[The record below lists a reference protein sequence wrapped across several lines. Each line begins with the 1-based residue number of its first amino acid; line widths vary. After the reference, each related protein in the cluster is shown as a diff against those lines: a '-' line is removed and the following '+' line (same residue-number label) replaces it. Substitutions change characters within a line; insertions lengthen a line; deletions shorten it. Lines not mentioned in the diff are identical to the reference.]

1 MMSLIDKIFSNKS
14 KKIITIDGEYGSGAY
29 NIAANIAEK
38 ENIKFY
44 DSKLI
49 ELMTL
54 EKKVKPEDL
63 SKDDSFLQGTIYDL
77 YRENYSYSQEDIA
90 FSDAQ
95 FLMDSRTIRD
105 IAKKGQCV
113 ILGKCADYVLGDDIV
128 LSVFIYASEDF
139 KLNRIEKDYNIKKDK
154 IETKMN
160 REDMKRE
167 NHYERNT
174 GRLWGK
180 SSVYD
185 LSIDSSAFSFDTI
198 EDIIIKL
205 ANKKIR

>member
-1 MMSLIDKIFSNKS
+1 MSLIDKIFSNKS
-14 KKIITIDGEYGSGAY
+14 KKIIAIDGEYGSGAY

-160 REDMKRE
+160 REDMKRK

>member
-1 MMSLIDKIFSNKS
+1 MSLIDKIFSNKS

-154 IETKMN
+154 IEAKMN
-160 REDMKRE
+160 REDMKRK

-174 GRLWGK
+174 GGLWGK

>member
-1 MMSLIDKIFSNKS
+1 MSLIDKIFSNKS

-105 IAKKGQCV
+105 IVKKGQCV

-154 IETKMN
+154 IEAKMN
-160 REDMKRE
+160 REDMKRK

>member
-1 MMSLIDKIFSNKS
+1 MSLIDKFFSNKS

-154 IETKMN
+154 IEAKMN
-160 REDMKRE
+160 REDMKRK

>member
-1 MMSLIDKIFSNKS
+1 MSLIDKIFSNKS

-54 EKKVKPEDL
+54 VKKVKPEDL

-154 IETKMN
+154 IEAKMN
-160 REDMKRE
+160 REDMKRK

>member
-1 MMSLIDKIFSNKS
+1 MSLIDKIFSNKS

-154 IETKMN
+154 IEAKMN
-160 REDMKRE
+160 REDMKRK

-174 GRLWGK
+174 VRLWGK

>member
-1 MMSLIDKIFSNKS
+1 MSLIDKIFSNKS

-95 FLMDSRTIRD
+95 FLMDSRTIRY

-154 IETKMN
+154 IEAKMN
-160 REDMKRE
+160 REDMKRK

>member
-1 MMSLIDKIFSNKS
+1 
-14 KKIITIDGEYGSGAY
+14 
-29 NIAANIAEK
+29 
-38 ENIKFY
+38 
-44 DSKLI
+44 
-49 ELMTL
+49 MTL

-154 IETKMN
+154 IEAKMN
-160 REDMKRE
+160 REDMKRKITMRE
-167 NHYERNT
+167 TQEDYGVNHRFMTYLLTLLHFPLILLR
-174 GRLWGK
+174 
-180 SSVYD
+180 
-185 LSIDSSAFSFDTI
+185 I
-198 EDIIIKL
+198 
-205 ANKKIR
+205 

>member
-1 MMSLIDKIFSNKS
+1 MSLIDKIFSNKS
-14 KKIITIDGEYGSGAY
+14 KRIITIDGEYGSGAY

-139 KLNRIEKDYNIKKDK
+139 KLKRIEKDYNIKKDK
-154 IETKMN
+154 IEAKMN
-160 REDMKRE
+160 REDMKRK

>member
-1 MMSLIDKIFSNKS
+1 MSLIDKIFSNKS

-105 IAKKGQCV
+105 IAKKV
-113 ILGKCADYVLGDDIV
+113 NA
-128 LSVFIYASEDF
+128 LSWASVQIMY
-139 KLNRIEKDYNIKKDK
+139 LVMI
-154 IETKMN
+154 
-160 REDMKRE
+160 
-167 NHYERNT
+167 
-174 GRLWGK
+174 
-180 SSVYD
+180 
-185 LSIDSSAFSFDTI
+185 
-198 EDIIIKL
+198 
-205 ANKKIR
+205 

>member
-1 MMSLIDKIFSNKS
+1 M
-14 KKIITIDGEYGSGAY
+14 
-29 NIAANIAEK
+29 
-38 ENIKFY
+38 
-44 DSKLI
+44 
-49 ELMTL
+49 
-54 EKKVKPEDL
+54 
-63 SKDDSFLQGTIYDL
+63 
-77 YRENYSYSQEDIA
+77 
-90 FSDAQ
+90 
-95 FLMDSRTIRD
+95 
-105 IAKKGQCV
+105 
-113 ILGKCADYVLGDDIV
+113 
-128 LSVFIYASEDF
+128 FIYASEDF

-154 IETKMN
+154 IEAKMN
-160 REDMKRE
+160 REDMKRK

>member
-1 MMSLIDKIFSNKS
+1 MSLFDKIFSNKS

-154 IETKMN
+154 IEAKMN
-160 REDMKRE
+160 REDMKRK

>member
-1 MMSLIDKIFSNKS
+1 MSLIDKIFSNKS

-160 REDMKRE
+160 REDMKRK

>member
-1 MMSLIDKIFSNKS
+1 MSLIDKIFSNKS

-154 IETKMN
+154 IEAKMN
-160 REDMKRE
+160 REDMKRK

-205 ANKKIR
+205 ANKK

>member
-1 MMSLIDKIFSNKS
+1 MSLIDKIFSNKS
-14 KKIITIDGEYGSGAY
+14 KRIITIDGEYGSGAY

-54 EKKVKPEDL
+54 EKEVKPEDL

-113 ILGKCADYVLGDDIV
+113 ILGKCADYVLGDDTV

-154 IETKMN
+154 IEAKMN
-160 REDMKRE
+160 REDMKRK

>member
-1 MMSLIDKIFSNKS
+1 MSLIDKIFSNKS

-90 FSDAQ
+90 FSDTQ

-154 IETKMN
+154 IEAKMN
-160 REDMKRE
+160 REDMKRK

>member
-1 MMSLIDKIFSNKS
+1 MSLIDKIFSNKS

-105 IAKKGQCV
+105 IAKKDQCV

-154 IETKMN
+154 IEAKMN
-160 REDMKRE
+160 REDMKRK

>member
-1 MMSLIDKIFSNKS
+1 MSLIDKIFSNKS

-154 IETKMN
+154 IEAKMN
-160 REDMKRE
+160 REDMKRK

-180 SSVYD
+180 SSDYD

>member
-1 MMSLIDKIFSNKS
+1 MSLIDKIFSNKS

-128 LSVFIYASEDF
+128 LSVFIYASEAF
-139 KLNRIEKDYNIKKDK
+139 KLNRFEKDYNIKKDK
-154 IETKMN
+154 IEAKMN
-160 REDMKRE
+160 REDMKRK

>member
-1 MMSLIDKIFSNKS
+1 MSLIDKIFSNKS

-154 IETKMN
+154 IEAKMN
-160 REDMKRE
+160 REDMKRK

-180 SSVYD
+180 SSVYN

>member
-1 MMSLIDKIFSNKS
+1 MSLIDKIFSNKS

-105 IAKKGQCV
+105 IANKGQCV
-113 ILGKCADYVLGDDIV
+113 ILGKCAVYVLGDDIV

-154 IETKMN
+154 IEAKMN
-160 REDMKRE
+160 REDMKRK

>member
-1 MMSLIDKIFSNKS
+1 MSLIDKIFSNKS

-154 IETKMN
+154 IEAKMN
-160 REDMKRE
+160 REDMKRK

-185 LSIDSSAFSFDTI
+185 LSIDSSAFSFNTI

>member
-1 MMSLIDKIFSNKS
+1 MSLIDKIFSNKS

-139 KLNRIEKDYNIKKDK
+139 KLIRIEKDYNIKKDK
-154 IETKMN
+154 IEAKMN
-160 REDMKRE
+160 REDMKRK

>member
-1 MMSLIDKIFSNKS
+1 MSLIDKIFSNKS

-154 IETKMN
+154 IEAKMN
-160 REDMKRE
+160 REDMKRK
-167 NHYERNT
+167 
-174 GRLWGK
+174 K
-180 SSVYD
+180 S
-185 LSIDSSAFSFDTI
+185 L
-198 EDIIIKL
+198 
-205 ANKKIR
+205 

>member
-1 MMSLIDKIFSNKS
+1 MSLIDKIFSNKS

-154 IETKMN
+154 IEAKVN
-160 REDMKRE
+160 REDMKRK

>member
-1 MMSLIDKIFSNKS
+1 MSLIDKIFSNKS

-113 ILGKCADYVLGDDIV
+113 ILGKCADYVLDDDTV

-154 IETKMN
+154 IEAKMN
-160 REDMKRE
+160 REDMKRK

>member
-1 MMSLIDKIFSNKS
+1 MSLIDKIFSNKS
-14 KKIITIDGEYGSGAY
+14 KRIITIDGEYGSGAY

-154 IETKMN
+154 IEAKMN
-160 REDMKRE
+160 REDMKRK

>member
-1 MMSLIDKIFSNKS
+1 MSLIDKIFSNKS

-154 IETKMN
+154 IEAKMN
-160 REDMKRE
+160 REDMKRK

>member
-1 MMSLIDKIFSNKS
+1 MSLIDKIFSNKS

-154 IETKMN
+154 IEAKMN
-160 REDMKRE
+160 REDMKRK

-198 EDIIIKL
+198 ENIIIKL

>member
-1 MMSLIDKIFSNKS
+1 MSLIDKIFSNKS

-54 EKKVKPEDL
+54 EKEVKPEDL

-154 IETKMN
+154 IEAKMN
-160 REDMKRE
+160 REDMKRK

>member
-1 MMSLIDKIFSNKS
+1 MSLIDKIFSNKS

-44 DSKLI
+44 DYKLI

-154 IETKMN
+154 IEAKMN
-160 REDMKRE
+160 REDMKRK

>member
-1 MMSLIDKIFSNKS
+1 MSLIDKIFSNKS

-154 IETKMN
+154 IEVKMN
-160 REDMKRE
+160 REDMKRK

>member
-1 MMSLIDKIFSNKS
+1 MSLIDKIFSNKS

-63 SKDDSFLQGTIYDL
+63 SKDDSFLQGTINDL

-154 IETKMN
+154 IEAKMN
-160 REDMKRE
+160 REDMKRK

>member
-1 MMSLIDKIFSNKS
+1 MSLIDKIFFNKS

-154 IETKMN
+154 IEAKMN
-160 REDMKRE
+160 REDMKRK

>member
-1 MMSLIDKIFSNKS
+1 MSLIDKIFSNKS

-95 FLMDSRTIRD
+95 FLMDSRTIRG

-154 IETKMN
+154 IEAKMN
-160 REDMKRE
+160 REDMKRK

>member
-1 MMSLIDKIFSNKS
+1 MSLIDEIFSNKS
-14 KKIITIDGEYGSGAY
+14 KKIITIDGEYGSGSY

-38 ENIKFY
+38 EKIKFY

-154 IETKMN
+154 IEAKMN
-160 REDMKRE
+160 REDMKRK

>member
-1 MMSLIDKIFSNKS
+1 MSLIDKIFSNKS
-14 KKIITIDGEYGSGAY
+14 KRIITIDGEYGSGAY

-54 EKKVKPEDL
+54 EKEVKPEDL

-154 IETKMN
+154 IEAKMN
-160 REDMKRE
+160 REDMKRK

>member
-1 MMSLIDKIFSNKS
+1 MSLIDKIFSNKS

-128 LSVFIYASEDF
+128 LSIFIYASEDF

-154 IETKMN
+154 IEAKMN
-160 REDMKRE
+160 REDMKRK